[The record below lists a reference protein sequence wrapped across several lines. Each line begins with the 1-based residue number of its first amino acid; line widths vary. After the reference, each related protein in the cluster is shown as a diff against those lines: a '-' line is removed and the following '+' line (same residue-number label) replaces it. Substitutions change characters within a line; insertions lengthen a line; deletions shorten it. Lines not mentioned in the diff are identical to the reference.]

1 MPQMSGDGLQGD
13 ARTRLE
19 QLRRELQL
27 GESELATKEREL
39 MQLKE
44 TMLRIAGAV
53 QVLEE
58 LLSAENDGRA
68 AADGEPP
75 AVGSPPLTT

>member
-1 MPQMSGDGLQGD
+1 MSGDGVQRD
-13 ARTRLE
+13 ARARLE

-27 GESELATKEREL
+27 GESELAAKEREL

-44 TMLRIAGAV
+44 TMLRISGAV

-58 LLSAENDGRA
+58 LLSADDDGRA
-68 AADGEPP
+68 AADGERP
-75 AVGSPPLTT
+75 AVGSPPLTA

>member
-1 MPQMSGDGLQGD
+1 MSGDGLQGD
-13 ARTRLE
+13 ARARLE

-27 GESELATKEREL
+27 GESELAAKEREL
-39 MQLKE
+39 IQLKE
-44 TMLRIAGAV
+44 TMLRISGAV

-58 LLSAENDGRA
+58 LLSAENDGRP

-75 AVGSPPLTT
+75 AVGSPPLTA

>member
-1 MPQMSGDGLQGD
+1 MSGDGLQGD
-13 ARTRLE
+13 ARARLE

-27 GESELATKEREL
+27 GESELAAKEREL

-44 TMLRIAGAV
+44 TMLRISGAV

-75 AVGSPPLTT
+75 AVDSPPLTA

>member
-1 MPQMSGDGLQGD
+1 MSGDGVQRD
-13 ARTRLE
+13 ARARLE

-27 GESELATKEREL
+27 GESELAAKEREL

-44 TMLRIAGAV
+44 TMLRISGAV

-58 LLSAENDGRA
+58 LLSADDDGRA

-75 AVGSPPLTT
+75 AVGSPPLTA